1 MPESIESAKIF
12 NVKSLVNDVYFG
24 RSHVK
29 SKGLNSLAKD
39 QFVQTTSNDLK
50 KLASSSDTLYVQNW
64 RATHIGVFEWL
75 ECTEN
80 LVPHPSF
87 PGFFKKGG
95 VYIPRCLPSSST
107 FDLKESVQT
116 SKCKKAK
123 FT

>member
-64 RATHIGVFEWL
+64 RATHIGVFE
-75 ECTEN
+75 
-80 LVPHPSF
+80 
-87 PGFFKKGG
+87 
-95 VYIPRCLPSSST
+95 
-107 FDLKESVQT
+107 
-116 SKCKKAK
+116 
-123 FT
+123 